1 MVDDGSID
9 GTSKAIQEHF
19 PNVNIIPGD
28 GNLYWNRGMHLAWN
42 IASKSANYEYF
53 LWLND
58 DTMIHS
64 YCITTLLES
73 SNLQNNRIIV
83 VGTTNSLIDTYG
95 TVTYGGRDLNNRLI
109 IPNGNIQECQ
119 RFNGNIVLIPKYV
132 FNIVGYNDEYFHH
145 GLGDFDYGLRA
156 LKLGIKSFIAPH
168 ILGTCERHDTLP
180 TWCNPERNILNRF
193 KHFSTPTGAQLM
205 GVYTFEKRHYG
216 IRIALYNYINILFR
230 VLFPKYWI

>member
-1 MVDDGSID
+1 MVDDGSTD

-42 IASKSANYEYF
+42 IASKSDNYEYY

-64 YCITTLLES
+64 YCISTLLES
-73 SNLQNNRIIV
+73 SNLQKNQII
-83 VGTTNSLIDTYG
+83 VGTTNSLIDAFG

-132 FNIVGYNDEYFHH
+132 FDMVGFNDEYFHH

-156 LKLGIKSFIAPH
+156 LKLGVKSFIAPQ

-180 TWCNPERNILNRF
+180 TWCNPERNILDRF

-216 IRIALYNYINILFR
+216 AHIALYNYINILFR